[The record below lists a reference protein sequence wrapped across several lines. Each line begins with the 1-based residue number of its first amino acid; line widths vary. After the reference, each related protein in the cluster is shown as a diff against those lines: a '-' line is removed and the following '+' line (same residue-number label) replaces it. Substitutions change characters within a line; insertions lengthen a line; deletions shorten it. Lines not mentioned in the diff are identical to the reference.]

1 MSFLFNFYINNLYRF
16 SHFLDHFILNAL
28 TTFTIPATLDMKL
41 LVDGLFFIGMQL
53 VAVSNTGKVAVWQ
66 SVQRHWQLQDVEPIC
81 SYDAAGSF
89 LLLGCTNG
97 CIYYIGKKNLIHCY
111 VYSALAVVLNT
122 YRYPIIHIVIVML
135 LNKI

>member
-97 CIYYIGKKNLIHCY
+97 CIYYIGKKKK
-111 VYSALAVVLNT
+111 
-122 YRYPIIHIVIVML
+122 
-135 LNKI
+135 KI